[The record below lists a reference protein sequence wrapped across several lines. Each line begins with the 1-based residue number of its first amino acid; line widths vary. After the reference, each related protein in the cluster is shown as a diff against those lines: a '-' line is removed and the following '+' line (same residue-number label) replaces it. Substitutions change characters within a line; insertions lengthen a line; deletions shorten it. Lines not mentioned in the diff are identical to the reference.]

1 MLHIGESCSDPT
13 SISPNDVANLLA
25 VLTGF
30 CWVVLRLNHEKSGID
45 SFCVAVVLWYINYLR
60 STEKNQ
66 QFSEEVSTSHLYPLP
81 IGSMYA
87 IYGNIYHQHT
97 PNVSIYIYHT
107 WILWVDDWGL
117 ILGLEIP
124 RH

>member
-1 MLHIGESCSDPT
+1 MLHIGESRSDPT

-97 PNVSIYIYHT
+97 PNVSIYIYTIHGSYGN
-107 WILWVDDWGL
+107 DNDS
-117 ILGLEIP
+117 
-124 RH
+124 